1 MMRSGLL
8 PAWRGRWPRPN
19 NSPLLTRCEKPAHMT
34 DVLVIATDRTSL
46 GSAESL
52 IRTLADQGA
61 AVCLVCTFDT
71 RQLPDLGQ
79 SDARHLRLNPHLRS
93 GNESNRLGGVASG
106 IREQT
111 VRLRL
116 RRAPFDKRVAIA
128 AGYTAWLTNA
138 TSQAT
143 AVIAADGASLRAAR
157 AVGRNHPSVWIGL
170 YTDADVEDLVRRI
183 KAQYV
188 LKAAKVMEDMGSRPL
203 SGYETPELLAAWS
216 VLMRA
221 NSSATDH
228 VVRRAAQFVGELLR
242 LREVEAAEA
251 LATQAL
257 ERSLTPAE
265 RSHLE
270 LQLID
275 ARLSMLTPVG
285 PEFETTLRKSLQYAD
300 QALSA
305 GQLQTA
311 GALLVSALRVAFHRE
326 LHADG
331 LSSPLVDNPEDFT
344 KRLRESAAFRALGT
358 PIRDTQKPNV
368 TRSNQRSCR
377 VLIIPGAY
385 ASFAQSIIA
394 GLSTRPD
401 TEARVLD
408 LKKDHPAFRNVS
420 LHSPLLN
427 DRLAQAVEH
436 VALPIS
442 RDEREHLSWANTI
455 FIDWCDNNAVWTIM
469 HAPRSARIVVRIHS
483 IDALS
488 PHPHL
493 IDWSK
498 VSDVIFV
505 GEHIRAMVTRA
516 VPDLARQAVTHVV
529 PNLLRLDKFDLPKSS
544 TAGRTL
550 AMVGWAQRVKDPL
563 FALEV
568 LTQLRSVDDTWRL
581 MLVGRDFPSTL
592 RGSEARYRDAYRRR
606 AVADDVRDAV
616 RYVGFTPRLADVF
629 CDAGF
634 VLSCS
639 RRESQGVALIEGVAS
654 AAVPVVRNWPMFAAY
669 DAARA
674 AFPDDWV
681 VNTPDQ
687 AVERILQH
695 TDAQERESAGAAAR
709 SFVMERYDQSAVAER
724 LFQILVE

>member
-1 MMRSGLL
+1 
-8 PAWRGRWPRPN
+8 
-19 NSPLLTRCEKPAHMT
+19 MT

-93 GNESNRLGGVASG
+93 GNESNRLGRLAGG
-106 IREQT
+106 IRAQT

-116 RRAPFDKRVAIA
+116 RRAPFEKRVAIA
-128 AGYTAWLTNA
+128 AAHTPWLSNSA
-138 TSQAT
+138 SQAT
-143 AVIAADGASLRAAR
+143 ALIAADGAALPAAR
-157 AVGRNHPSVWIGL
+157 VVGRRHPAVWTGR
-170 YTDADVEDLVRRI
+170 YTDADVEDLVRRME
-183 KAQYV
+183 AQYV
-188 LKAAKVMEDMGSRPL
+188 LKAAKVMAEMASRPL
-203 SGYETPELLAAWS
+203 SGNETSELLTAWA

-221 NSSATDH
+221 NSSVTDQVAH
-228 VVRRAAQFVGELLR
+228 RAAHFVGELLR
-242 LREVEAAEA
+242 LREVESAEA
-251 LATQAL
+251 LAIQAL
-257 ERSLTPAE
+257 ERSLTPGE
-265 RSHLE
+265 RSQLE

-275 ARLSMLTPVG
+275 ARLSMLAPVG

-344 KRLRESAAFRALGT
+344 KRLRESVAFRALGA
-358 PIRDTQKPNV
+358 PIRDTQETKV
-368 TRSNQRSCR
+368 TRSTPPSHR
-377 VLIIPGAY
+377 VLVIPGAY
-385 ASFAQSIIA
+385 ASFTQTIIT

-401 TEARVLD
+401 TEVRVLD
-408 LKKDHPAFRNVS
+408 LKNDHPAFRNVA
-420 LHSPLLN
+420 LHSSLLN
-427 DRLAQAVEH
+427 DRLIQAIEKVTS
-436 VALPIS
+436 PIS
-442 RDEREHLSWANTI
+442 RNEQEYLSWADTI
-455 FIDWCDNNAVWTIM
+455 FVDWCDNNAVWAIM
-469 HAPRSARIVVRIHS
+469 NAPRSTRIVVRIHS

-505 GEHIRAMVTRA
+505 GEHIRTMVTRA
-516 VPDLARQAVTHVV
+516 VPDLARRALTHVV
-529 PNLLRLDKFDLPKSS
+529 PNLLRLDHFDLPKSVAS
-544 TAGRTL
+544 ERTL
-550 AMVGWAQRVKDPL
+550 AVVGWAQRVKDPL
-563 FALEV
+563 FALDV
-568 LTQLRSVDDTWRL
+568 LARLRAIDGTWRL

-606 AVADDVRDAV
+606 AIADDVRDSV
-616 RYVGFTPRLADVF
+616 RYVEYTPKLADVF

-634 VLSCS
+634 ILSCS
-639 RRESQGVALIEGVAS
+639 RRESQGVALIEGAAS
-654 AAVPVVRNWPMFAAY
+654 AAVPVVRNWPMFATY
-669 DAARA
+669 DAART
-674 AFPDDWV
+674 AFPADWV

-687 AVERILQH
+687 AVERIVQH
-695 TDAQERESAGAAAR
+695 ADAQERNSAGAAAR
-709 SFVMERYDQSAVAER
+709 NYVMESYNQPAVAER
-724 LFQILVE
+724 LFRILVQ